1 MENAKTIFLSL
12 ILFLVVFT
20 HFLFGKENYHRLS
33 GFQNSPYFSEQT
45 LTINYPNEIKIHIN
59 ASSPET
65 FYANK
70 PVSIALFALPNG
82 NTTEQTIGKILEPN
96 DDWHFDIQHIGAQ
109 TRFLRTKFT
118 DSNLV
123 TVYLEND
130 LKSWPAWKAKYVN
143 HDEIIKNLVD
153 YIRSIFNNYENSIIL
168 TGHSGGGRFTFSF
181 FDAYDE
187 IPDFVKRISFLD
199 SNYGYEHFYGDKIMN
214 WLNSNIENYLSVIAY
229 NDSVALYNGVPVV
242 SATGGTWYR
251 SRMMKR
257 YMSSFYEFTDFEDS
271 EFIKYE
277 ALNGRLKIILKKNPE
292 QKILHTVQVELNGFI
307 HGIVSGTNLESVDYE
322 YYGERAYSQFVQKTV
337 KAATP
342 LTIPPRLDNAPTGSQ
357 FMNSVAN
364 LSFEEREVRIYEE
377 ISQGNIPNFLRN
389 LTKIETSFNDANGV
403 SHSVIYEVMPDYL
416 AIGSD
421 EDFCRIP
428 MGPITAQKLADLFG
442 ATMPTSKLVDNIY
455 QKSVTKLAPQFYT
468 PVGNEN
474 EQVAKF
480 ILHNSDIETQ
490 RISVG
495 GNLGE
500 LTGGIKKDV
509 IISNKIVDPT
519 RTHHVVIYG
528 WHKLD
533 DGLPIQPIYNG
544 HIDTYV
550 DYSHGIRFMNS
561 ELLIDSSVVNFHDI
575 LTDVVL
581 YKILSNETG
590 AMERTSYI
598 KTAGIPETP
607 KSFGIINSGSDKI
620 KLLLPTD
627 SNVESYKVFISNDGI
642 NFNPEI
648 SCSPDSLII
657 SGLNE
662 DSVYYFRL
670 KAVNQAGESPYSEV
684 LAGIPSSNLSKNV
697 LIVNGFD
704 RASEG
709 NTYNFIRQHAS
720 AFSSNKQYFN
730 SATNEAVNDGTVKLS
745 DYHITDYILGEE
757 STVDE
762 TFSNSEQ
769 TIIANYLKNGGNLFG
784 SGSEIAWDL
793 DYKGSS
799 TDKNFIWNYLKSQY
813 FADAPFNTSGTYYSV
828 QLVENDFIQNINQF
842 NFDNG
847 THGTINVKWP
857 DVIKPINGSS
867 GFLKYSALDIQ
878 SGFSGI
884 LYEGMFPNGTIP
896 AKIVV
901 LGFPFE
907 TIYPEE
913 IRDTLISQIITFF
926 NSTVDINNIEDNI
939 VKEYKLEQNYP
950 NPFNPSTTIKYSI
963 PRSTEL
969 HSVKNTTLKVFDI
982 LGREV
987 ATLINEV
994 QKSGNY
1000 EVNFDASNLS
1010 SGIYFYKLQNG
1021 IFADT
1026 KKMILLQ

>member
-1 MENAKTIFLSL
+1 M
-12 ILFLVVFT
+12 
-20 HFLFGKENYHRLS
+20 
-33 GFQNSPYFSEQT
+33 
-45 LTINYPNEIKIHIN
+45 
-59 ASSPET
+59 
-65 FYANK
+65 
-70 PVSIALFALPNG
+70 
-82 NTTEQTIGKILEPN
+82 EPN

-109 TRFLRTKFT
+109 TRFLRTKLT
-118 DSNLV
+118 ESNLV

-130 LKSWPAWKAKYVN
+130 LKSWPSWKAKYVN

-153 YIRSIFNNYENSIIL
+153 YIRNIFQNYDNNIVL

-181 FDAYDE
+181 LDAYDE

-199 SNYGYEHFYGDKIMN
+199 SNYGYEHFYGDKLMI
-214 WLNSNIENYLSVIAY
+214 WLNKSSENYLSVIAY
-229 NDSVALYNGVPVV
+229 NDSVALYNGTPVV

-251 SRMMKR
+251 SRMMKK
-257 YMSSFYEFTDFEDS
+257 YMSSFYEFADFEDS
-271 EFIKYE
+271 DFIKHE

-292 QKILHTVQVELNGFI
+292 QKILHTIQVEKNGFI
-307 HGIVSGTNLESVDYE
+307 QGMVSGTNLEAVDYE
-322 YYGERAYSQFVQKTV
+322 YYGERAYSQFIQTTIEAPTQLK
-337 KAATP
+337 
-342 LTIPPRLDNAPTGSQ
+342 IPPRLENALTCSQ
-357 FMNSVAN
+357 FMNSIAN
-364 LSFEEREVRIYEE
+364 LSFEDREAKIYEE
-377 ISQGNIPNFLRN
+377 ISNGNIPNFLRS
-389 LTKIETSFNDANGV
+389 LTKIETTFSDANGV

-421 EDFCRIP
+421 VDFCRIP

-442 ATMPTSKLVDNIY
+442 AAMPTSKLVDNIY
-455 QKSVTKLAPQFYT
+455 QNSITKLAPQFYT

-480 ILHNSDIETQ
+480 VLHNSDIETQ

-550 DYSHGIRFMNS
+550 DYSHGIRFISS
-561 ELLIDSSVVNFHDI
+561 ELLVDSVVVNYRDI
-575 LTDVVL
+575 LMDAVL
-581 YKILSNETG
+581 YKILSNEIG
-590 AMERTSYI
+590 AMERPSYL
-598 KTAGIPETP
+598 KVAGIPETP
-607 KSFGIINSGSDKI
+607 KSFGIINNGANELKI
-620 KLLLPTD
+620 VIKQD
-627 SNVESYKVFISNDGI
+627 SNVESYKVFLSNDGI
-642 NFNPEI
+642 NFNTSKILSPENLI
-648 SCSPDSLII
+648 INELKEDSL
-657 SGLNE
+657 
-662 DSVYYFRL
+662 YFIKI

-684 LAGIPSSNLSKNV
+684 LAGIPKSIIYKNS

-704 RASEG
+704 RASAG

-720 AFSSNKQYFN
+720 AFVANNEYFN
-730 SATNEAVNDGTVKLS
+730 SATNEAVIDGIVNLE
-745 DYHITDYILGEE
+745 DYFIVDYILGDE

-769 TIIANYLKNGGNLFG
+769 TIVSNFLDNNGRLFV

-793 DYKGSS
+793 DYKGST
-799 TDKNFIWNYLKSQY
+799 TDKYFINNYLKAKY
-813 FADAPFNTSGTYYSV
+813 VADAPFGVSNTYYTVKYS
-828 QLVENDFIQNINQF
+828 NNTDFFFNSNQF

-847 THGTINVKWP
+847 TQGTINVSWP
-857 DVIKPINGSS
+857 DVINPVNDGV
-867 GFLKYSALDIQ
+867 GFLQYSALDSQ
-878 SGFSGI
+878 NGFAGI
-884 LYEGMFPNGTIP
+884 YCFNCSNSNQR
-896 AKIVV
+896 IVT

-907 TIYPEE
+907 TIYPESE
-913 IRDTLISQIITFF
+913 RNELLSQIISFF
-926 NSTVDINNIEDNI
+926 NIIIDIKNTEDNLI
-939 VKEYKLEQNYP
+939 TEYKLEQNYP

-963 PRSTEL
+963 PFVGNEYFRSS
-969 HSVKNTTLKVFDI
+969 HTTLKVFDI

-987 ATLINEV
+987 ATLINEA

-1000 EVNFDASNLS
+1000 EVIFDASNLS

-1021 IFADT
+1021 NFIDT
-1026 KKMILLQ
+1026 KKMILLK